1 MIRMIIMII
10 HRDSTN
16 AVQVFAVNKFV
27 PNPAH
32 VGLSR
37 SSMIMAMFENA
48 KHL

>member
-1 MIRMIIMII
+1 MIILIKLT
-10 HRDSTN
+10 DSTN

-32 VGLSR
+32 FGLSR
-37 SSMIMAMFENA
+37 SSVIMAMFENA